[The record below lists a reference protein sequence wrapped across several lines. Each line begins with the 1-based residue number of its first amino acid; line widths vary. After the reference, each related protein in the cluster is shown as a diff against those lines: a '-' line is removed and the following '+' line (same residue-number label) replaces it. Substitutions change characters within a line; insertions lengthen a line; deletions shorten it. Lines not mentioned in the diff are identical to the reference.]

1 MTFNNNY
8 ERAVIKVLAEAG
20 DRGLSLNKIT
30 RHVLNSCNNLFNTID
45 WIKKVCS
52 GDPLY
57 AMLYSLGGFSED
69 YQIEYNDVYKVVAL
83 YLKANSKGYDSAIQ
97 KTSRGIYRLNP
108 NAVNQLSLLFKEE
121 EEEQTEKRQN
131 TDLSLSLF

>member
-8 ERAVIKVLAEAG
+8 ECAVIKVLAEAG

-30 RHVLNSCNNLFNTID
+30 RHVLNSCNNLFNT
-45 WIKKVCS
+45 V
-52 GDPLY
+52 
-57 AMLYSLGGFSED
+57 
-69 YQIEYNDVYKVVAL
+69 EYNDVYKVVAL

-97 KTSRGIYRLNP
+97 KISRGIYRLNP